1 MDIDRSEWDALPNML
16 ADGVL
21 NNVKQLGI
29 EIHMYSKIV
38 EDLHQRMELL
48 KRLETLGFK
57 KWYCHRNAA
66 CTRGSEYVRGVYLAF
81 CIEMVYINTNFLT
94 AEE

>member
-1 MDIDRSEWDALPNML
+1 MDIESSEWEALPNML
-16 ADGVL
+16 ADGIL

-29 EIHMYSKIV
+29 EIHVHSRKV
-38 EDLHQRMELL
+38 GDLHQRMELL

-66 CTRGSEYVRGVYLAF
+66 CTRESEYVTSVYLAL
-81 CIEMVYINTNFLT
+81 CIEMVYININF
-94 AEE
+94 